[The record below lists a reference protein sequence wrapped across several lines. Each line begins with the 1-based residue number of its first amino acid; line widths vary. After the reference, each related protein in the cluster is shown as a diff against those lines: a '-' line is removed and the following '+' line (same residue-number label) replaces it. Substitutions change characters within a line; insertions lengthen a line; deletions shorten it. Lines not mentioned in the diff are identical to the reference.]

1 MTAIETGESGSQN
14 ITERIAQ
21 WEEQVSKLR
30 KEYEAKPTPESQK
43 ELKRKFDTLLHLKNI
58 AKGDPGERARR
69 AAGIARRLTLDKA
82 IKQIA

>member
-1 MTAIETGESGSQN
+1 MTPIEKGESGGQN

-30 KEYEAKPTPESQK
+30 REYEARPTPESQK
-43 ELKRKFDTLLHLKNI
+43 ELQRKFDTLLHLKNI

-69 AAGIARRLTLDKA
+69 VAEIARRLTLDKA
-82 IKQIA
+82 IKQVS